1 MKYEETLKEIKS
13 YNLVKSRK
21 KLLEDRLEVFNMKA
35 PVVTNDIKPWRKD
48 SIYTIDINTLLDD
61 LDKCDKFVTELD
73 AAMAT
78 LDESLM
84 KVLEL
89 RVIIG
94 LGWIDISEE
103 LGLCV
108 RSCRRVLDSAV
119 EHLDTELKKIRGG
132 YGA

>member
-78 LDESLM
+78 LDEGLM